1 MNKINLFVILSII
14 AATSTLVGGALTS
27 PVFAMFHEEIT
38 EGISNMTG
46 GTGTNDTSG
55 GMSNMTGGTGTNDT
69 SGGMSNSTG
78 MMDNSTM
85 Q

>member
-1 MNKINLFVILSII
+1 MNKINLFVILSIV
-14 AATSTLVGGALTS
+14 AATSTLVGGAMIA
-27 PVFAMFHEEIT
+27 PVFAMFHEGIT
-38 EGISNMTG
+38 KGISNMTG
-46 GTGTNDTSG
+46 GMGTENSTG
-55 GMSNMTGGTGTNDT
+55 GMNNM

>member
-1 MNKINLFVILSII
+1 MNKINLFVILSIV
-14 AATSTLVGGALTS
+14 AATSTLVGGAMIA

-38 EGISNMTG
+38 EGVSNMTG
-46 GTGTNDTSG
+46 GMGTDNSTGGMNNMSG
-55 GMSNMTGGTGTNDT
+55 GMN
-69 SGGMSNSTG
+69 NSTG

>member
-1 MNKINLFVILSII
+1 MNKINLFVILSIV

-27 PVFAMFHEEIT
+27 PVFAMFHEGIT

-46 GTGTNDTSG
+46 GMGTDNSTGGMNNMSG
-55 GMSNMTGGTGTNDT
+55 GMN
-69 SGGMSNSTG
+69 NSTG

>member
-1 MNKINLFVILSII
+1 MHKINFFVVLSIV

-27 PVFAMFHEEIT
+27 PVFAMFHEGIT

-46 GTGTNDTSG
+46 GMGTDNSTG
-55 GMSNMTGGTGTNDT
+55 GMNNM
-69 SGGMSNSTG
+69 SGEMNNSTG

>member
-1 MNKINLFVILSII
+1 MYKTNLFVILGII
-14 AATSTLVGGALTS
+14 AATSTLVGGAMTA
-27 PVFAMFHEEIT
+27 PVFAVFHEQIT

-46 GTGTNDTSG
+46 GMGTENTSG
-55 GMSNMTGGTGTNDT
+55 GMNNT
-69 SGGMSNSTG
+69 SGGMNNTSGGMNGSTG

>member
-1 MNKINLFVILSII
+1 MNKINLFVILSIV
-14 AATSTLVGGALTS
+14 AATSTLVGGAMIG
-27 PVFAMFHEEIT
+27 PVFAMFHEEMT

-46 GTGTNDTSG
+46 GMGMDNTTG
-55 GMSNMTGGTGTNDT
+55 GMDNMTGGMD
-69 SGGMSNSTG
+69 NSTA

>member
-1 MNKINLFVILSII
+1 MNKINLFVILSIV

-27 PVFAMFHEEIT
+27 PVFAMFHEGIT

-46 GTGTNDTSG
+46 GMGTDNSTGGMSNMSG
-55 GMSNMTGGTGTNDT
+55 GMSNM

>member
-1 MNKINLFVILSII
+1 MYKINLFVIVSII
-14 AATSTLVGGALTS
+14 AATSTLVGGAMIA

-46 GTGTNDTSG
+46 GTN
-55 GMSNMTGGTGTNDT
+55 NMTGGTNNMTGGTN
-69 SGGMSNSTG
+69 NSTG

>member
-1 MNKINLFVILSII
+1 MYKINLFVILSII
-14 AATSTLVGGALTS
+14 AATSILVGGAMIA

-46 GTGTNDTSG
+46 GTGTN
-55 GMSNMTGGTGTNDT
+55 NMTGGTN
-69 SGGMSNSTG
+69 NSTG

>member
-1 MNKINLFVILSII
+1 MNKINLFVILSIV

-27 PVFAMFHEEIT
+27 PVFAMFHEGIT

-46 GTGTNDTSG
+46 GMGTDNSTGGMNNMSG
-55 GMSNMTGGTGTNDT
+55 GMNNM
-69 SGGMSNSTG
+69 SGGMTNSTG

>member
-1 MNKINLFVILSII
+1 MYKINLFVILSII
-14 AATSTLVGGALTS
+14 AATSTLVGGEMIS

-46 GTGTNDTSG
+46 GTGTN
-55 GMSNMTGGTGTNDT
+55 NMTGGTN
-69 SGGMSNSTG
+69 NSTG

>member
-1 MNKINLFVILSII
+1 MNKINLFVILSIV
-14 AATSTLVGGALTS
+14 AATSTLVGGAVIS
-27 PVFAMFHEEIT
+27 PVFAMFHEGIT

-46 GTGTNDTSG
+46 GMGTDNSTGGMNNMSG
-55 GMSNMTGGTGTNDT
+55 GMN
-69 SGGMSNSTG
+69 NSTG

>member
-1 MNKINLFVILSII
+1 MHKINLFVIVSII
-14 AATSTLVGGALTS
+14 AATSTLVGGAMIA
-27 PVFAMFHEEIT
+27 PAFAMFHEQIT

-46 GTGTNDTSG
+46 GTGTN
-55 GMSNMTGGTGTNDT
+55 NMTGGTN
-69 SGGMSNSTG
+69 NSTG

>member
-1 MNKINLFVILSII
+1 MYKINLFVIVSII
-14 AATSTLVGGALTS
+14 AATSTLVGGAMIA

-46 GTGTNDTSG
+46 GTGTN
-55 GMSNMTGGTGTNDT
+55 NMTGGTNNMTGGTD
-69 SGGMSNSTG
+69 NSTG

>member
-1 MNKINLFVILSII
+1 MYKINLFVILSII
-14 AATSTLVGGALTS
+14 AATSTLVGGAMIA

-46 GTGTNDTSG
+46 GTGTN
-55 GMSNMTGGTGTNDT
+55 NMTGGTN
-69 SGGMSNSTG
+69 NSTG

>member
-1 MNKINLFVILSII
+1 MHKINLFVILSII
-14 AATSTLVGGALTS
+14 AATSTLVGGAMIS

-46 GTGTNDTSG
+46 GTN
-55 GMSNMTGGTGTNDT
+55 NMTGGTNNMTGGTN
-69 SGGMSNSTG
+69 NSTG

>member
-1 MNKINLFVILSII
+1 MYKTNLFVILSIV
-14 AATSTLVGGALTS
+14 AATSTLVGGAMVS
-27 PVFAMFHEEIT
+27 PVFAVFHEQIT

-46 GTGTNDTSG
+46 GMGTGNNTTGG
-55 GMSNMTGGTGTNDT
+55 GMNNTTGG
-69 SGGMSNSTG
+69 GMGNSTS

>member
-1 MNKINLFVILSII
+1 MNKINLFVILSIV
-14 AATSTLVGGALTS
+14 AATSTLVGGTMIA
-27 PVFAMFHEEIT
+27 PVFAMFHEGIT

-46 GTGTNDTSG
+46 GMGTDNSTGGMNNMSG
-55 GMSNMTGGTGTNDT
+55 GMN
-69 SGGMSNSTG
+69 NSTG

>member
-1 MNKINLFVILSII
+1 MYKINLFVIVSII
-14 AATSTLVGGALTS
+14 AATSTLVGGAMIG

-46 GTGTNDTSG
+46 GTGTN
-55 GMSNMTGGTGTNDT
+55 NMTGGTNNMTGGTN
-69 SGGMSNSTG
+69 NSTG

>member
-1 MNKINLFVILSII
+1 MNKINLFVIFSIV
-14 AATSTLVGGALTS
+14 AATSTLVGGTMIA
-27 PVFAMFHEEIT
+27 PVFAMFHEGIT

-46 GTGTNDTSG
+46 EMGTDNSTGGMNNMSG
-55 GMSNMTGGTGTNDT
+55 GMN
-69 SGGMSNSTG
+69 NSTS

>member
-1 MNKINLFVILSII
+1 MHKINLFVIISII
-14 AATSTLVGGALTS
+14 AATSTLVGGAMIG
-27 PVFAMFHEEIT
+27 PVFAMFHEGIT

-46 GTGTNDTSG
+46 GMGTNNTSG
-55 GMSNMTGGTGTNDT
+55 GMNNT

-78 MMDNSTM
+78 MMDNSTV